1 MISWKKKLKYIL
13 KTRQMHFVTKEG
25 VTPFQNIAQ
34 MANRKILILRFR
46 KEFGHTRNSLPNN
59 LSWLLMHALDFLKC
73 RVRLKE
79 SL

>member
-1 MISWKKKLKYIL
+1 MYIEN
-13 KTRQMHFVTKEG
+13 KTDAFRYQES

-34 MANRKILILRFR
+34 MANTKLNLRFR
-46 KEFGHTRNSLPNN
+46 QEFGHTRNSLPNN